1 MSGAPTS
8 ATASRARV
16 CSASVGRATR
26 TRVGRIAALL
36 VAPLLVLTA
45 LTTPSSAARADVGS
59 EPGAQRLDG
68 VAAVIGGLA
77 PGAQVISIFRSDVEL
92 RARMAL
98 LREASVGVALGPLSD
113 GLLRASLSELVGE
126 ALIAVEAARLNLE
139 RPSAGELAQ
148 ERARLLGA
156 RADAASTRELLTA
169 LGVGERELTEWIA
182 RRAVVSAFLL
192 ANLEGT
198 LDLSAG
204 ELERLFASDDHP
216 FQGQSLDDVRDR
228 FTAWVA
234 QQRMQHAVE
243 RWVQSLSQRTPHRVL
258 VVY

>member
-1 MSGAPTS
+1 MKGA
-8 ATASRARV
+8 ARLLP
-16 CSASVGRATR
+16 
-26 TRVGRIAALL
+26 ALL
-36 VAPLLVLTA
+36 VAHTA
-45 LTTPSSAARADVGS
+45 LATLCSAARADVDKP
-59 EPGAQRLDG
+59 PGAQRLDG
-68 VAAVIGGLA
+68 VAAVVGGLA

-98 LREASVGVALGPLSD
+98 LREATVGVALGPLSD

-156 RADAASTRELLTA
+156 RADAVSTRELLTA
-169 LGVGERELTEWIA
+169 LGVGERELADWIA
-182 RRAVVSAFLL
+182 RRAVVSSFLL

-198 LDLSAG
+198 LDLSEG
-204 ELERLFASDDHP
+204 ELERLFASEEHP
-216 FQGQSLDDVRDR
+216 FQDQSLDDARDR
-228 FTAWVA
+228 FTAWVL

-243 RWVQSLSQRTPHRVL
+243 RWVQSLSQRTAHRVL

>member
-1 MSGAPTS
+1 VSVARALLFCSSILVHNTSTSTS
-8 ATASRARV
+8 AV
-16 CSASVGRATR
+16 
-26 TRVGRIAALL
+26 
-36 VAPLLVLTA
+36 
-45 LTTPSSAARADVGS
+45 RADVES

-68 VAAVIGGLA
+68 VAAVVGGLA

-98 LREASVGVALGPLSD
+98 LREAAVGVALGPLPD
-113 GLLRASLSELVGE
+113 GLLQASLSELVGE

-156 RADAASTRELLTA
+156 SGDATSTRALLTA
-169 LGVGERELTEWIA
+169 LGVGERELAEWIA
-182 RRAVVSAFLL
+182 RRAVVSSFLQ

-198 LDLSAG
+198 LDVSAS
-204 ELERLFASDDHP
+204 EVERSFVSGDHP
-216 FQGQSLDDVRDR
+216 FQGQALDDVRDR
-228 FTAWVA
+228 FSAWLT

>member
-1 MSGAPTS
+1 
-8 ATASRARV
+8 V
-16 CSASVGRATR
+16 NGR
-26 TRVGRIAALL
+26 GALL
-36 VAPLLVLTA
+36 LSSLLIVQTTVATLP
-45 LTTPSSAARADVGS
+45 AAVRADAES
-59 EPGAQRLDG
+59 EPGAYRLDG
-68 VAAVIGGLA
+68 VAAVVGGLA
-77 PGAQVISIFRSDVEL
+77 PGAQAISIFRSDVEL

-98 LREASVGVALGPLSD
+98 LREASLREALGPLSD

-139 RPSAGELAQ
+139 RPSAGELAV

-156 RADAASTRELLTA
+156 RGDAASTRELLAA
-169 LGVGERELTEWIA
+169 LGVGERELAEWIA
-182 RRAVVSAFLL
+182 QRAVVSAFLQ

-198 LDLSAG
+198 LDLSSA
-204 ELERLFASDDHP
+204 EVERLFANGDHP
-216 FQGQSLDDVRDR
+216 FQGHDLDEVRDR
-228 FTAWVA
+228 FTAWLA

>member
-1 MSGAPTS
+1 VKGVLLLLPALIV
-8 ATASRARV
+8 AFTAFTTL
-16 CSASVGRATR
+16 CST
-26 TRVGRIAALL
+26 
-36 VAPLLVLTA
+36 
-45 LTTPSSAARADVGS
+45 ARADVES

-68 VAAVIGGLA
+68 VAAVVGGLA

-98 LREASVGVALGPLSD
+98 LREADVGVALGPLSD

-156 RADAASTRELLTA
+156 HGDAARTRELLTA
-169 LGVGERELTEWIA
+169 LGVGERELADWIA
-182 RRAVVSAFLL
+182 RRAVVSSFLL

-198 LDLSAG
+198 LDLSEG
-204 ELERLFASDDHP
+204 EPERLFASQEHP
-216 FQGQSLDDVRDR
+216 FLGQSLDDVRDR
-228 FTAWVA
+228 FTAWVT

-243 RWVQSLSQRTPHRVL
+243 RWVQSLSQRTAHRVL